1 MEYFWLK
8 QDKRYVDVP
17 HIHRFA
23 GTYRRS
29 DFTVEHA
36 YKIADRNVVFVN
48 SEHRL
53 DYTDVIDRQIFLVS
67 EDVKSVFKIYD
78 LSITFKTFCLLDNVH
93 MDLKLYYAPIIP
105 LIDGT
110 DEPER
115 FCQEG
120 RRDREPVIR
129 RAYLK
134 SRPIVRLRDL
144 PPDGVVIRL
153 DVAESLLRRGL
164 FRADMARLALARV

>member
-53 DYTDVIDRQIFLVS
+53 DYTDVIDRQIF
-67 EDVKSVFKIYD
+67 
-78 LSITFKTFCLLDNVH
+78 CLLDNVH

-115 FCQEG
+115 FSREG

-134 SRPIVRLRDL
+134 SRPIVRLREL

-164 FRADMARLALARV
+164 FRADMARLVLTCV

>member
-67 EDVKSVFKIYD
+67 EDVKSVFK
-78 LSITFKTFCLLDNVH
+78 C
-93 MDLKLYYAPIIP
+93 M
-105 LIDGT
+105 
-110 DEPER
+110 
-115 FCQEG
+115 
-120 RRDREPVIR
+120 IR
-129 RAYLK
+129 
-134 SRPIVRLRDL
+134 P
-144 PPDGVVIRL
+144 
-153 DVAESLLRRGL
+153 
-164 FRADMARLALARV
+164 